1 MAYRDFKDLPKRTAS
16 DKSLC
21 DKTVNIAKNKKYGGY
36 QRGIN
41 KFFDKKSSSGGIRNK
56 NMSNQELAEELH
68 KPMIKKFEKRKVHSS
83 FINNIWGA
91 GLADMQL
98 ISKFNKG
105 FLFLL
110 CIIDIY
116 NKCAGGYS
124 FKR

>member
-1 MAYRDFKDLPKRTAS
+1 
-16 DKSLC
+16 
-21 DKTVNIAKNKKYGGY
+21 
-36 QRGIN
+36 
-41 KFFDKKSSSGGIRNK
+41 
-56 NMSNQELAEELH
+56 MSNQELAEELH

-116 NKCAGGYS
+116 NNCAGVIPLKDKKDIS
-124 FKR
+124 ITNAFQKILDESNHKPNKI